1 MEVHNRRKR
10 DVLQPLP
17 LLNCDNY
24 QISRKRKASHPPKK
38 NKISGGA
45 RRAKHDKQMTVPA
58 TIENVE
64 NMLCSGCIFP
74 YLLHNELDK
83 VPDSYWQTVAQETKT
98 ALSKTLE
105 ENEEL
110 HKLTD
115 QLKEENVSL
124 KSLVE
129 YYSLMY
135 HTCIATTYQTAP

>member
-64 NMLCSGCIFP
+64 NMLCS
-74 YLLHNELDK
+74 DK